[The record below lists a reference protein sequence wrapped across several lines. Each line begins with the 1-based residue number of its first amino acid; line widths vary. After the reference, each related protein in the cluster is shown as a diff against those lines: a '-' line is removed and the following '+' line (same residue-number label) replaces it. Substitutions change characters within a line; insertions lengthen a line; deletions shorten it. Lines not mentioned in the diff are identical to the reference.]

1 MLEEVKEFKKEVY
14 GAAPPPNGGSTWA
27 VLLVVGSLI
36 CGLIGLFGLTQA
48 TMGVGFVGL
57 GLMAGVLARIA
68 QARAQHKAVMAA
80 LRSR

>member
-1 MLEEVKEFKKEVY
+1 MLEGIKEFKRDVY
-14 GAAPPPNGGSTWA
+14 GEAPPPSGGSAWAA
-27 VLLVVGSLI
+27 VLVVVALI
-36 CGLIGLFGLTQA
+36 CGLVGFFGLTQA